1 MAIKQRQKD
10 IVNPYAQDAERYNS
24 SERRGVGYSYS
35 DSRNKFVI
43 DAIHDSFKNFG
54 IFPDVGIIVGAIGP
68 LQNLSDA
75 QRRITVVDAQAYCAL
90 YPQNA
95 KVVADKFKLL
105 SDNEIFSELEKLA
118 NILLSEGV
126 AKSYET
132 ATTSEAQFI
141 ENQTIMPSNSGEG
154 NIPYRSAQDEHNA
167 AKKQTVARL
176 IAIPSAQSSKY
187 TNSLRESLGMPD
199 AAYEID
205 DTLYLFNNAGL
216 IPYTSQNTNVDLY
229 DWRNNVDPGTEN
241 SKVYYNPIDSNYYYV
256 VRTTNTQP
264 LDYVNTI
271 GMMDIRLNEGTI
283 SNLKGLLRSG
293 ISEILKFTQKYS
305 EPNLSS
311 FISSPITG
319 EEVIAASLRG
329 NRSNLDEGA
338 SLSTYMDERPSSPW
352 IGCVRIPR
360 LLIDK
365 IPGGYS
371 VSYEEFELTPL
382 EKARVIADK
391 ARSSMVTYRLPI
403 QVGSLTGKLAA
414 TRKVLKSYMR
424 DLIEEGVSKSLL
436 KNVNLE
442 KEIDNLHNFISYLQL
457 LYNYNKLS
465 LNDDDIIEFYFSDSF
480 ALMHMCINGNLITR
494 GIGNLDFVNTENDS
508 EPTILDAFG
517 LMSPTSFSFLF
528 YSPYIFKEY
537 LEKANSS
544 GRSWVD
550 FLSTYMYPPLDM
562 TAISTQIEANKK
574 KDASSLNQKRKQ
586 NVFQKVS
593 EISKVPAQSFE
604 EMYLKRPL
612 RYKLEN
618 IESNIQCS
626 TAQARYTKY
635 ALGIAKAFT
644 TQTKIKSVTRQV
656 ILILK
661 NEVISDAVKRAKI
674 SIDGQEVG
682 LQDAE
687 NLGFRYSDNPELIR
701 RDIERFVN
709 EEIFC
714 SLDAIGDFIEESFLD
729 PLGAPPVA
737 SELVRA
743 TLDQPIKFEFKEK
756 PAFSIVDTKRKSYEK
771 IVNGIVEN
779 FLNALLAGIIRDLVN
794 AFLGCG
800 PNTTR
805 EDEGQLRNS
814 YSQTVYG
821 GVQIR
826 EFLSDVDIVEKAAEA
841 NIVQDTPITQ
851 DNPTGVRPVTFTQM
865 STFLDD
871 VSKIVTASEATA
883 LLRGDA
889 PAYLYDVILEM
900 SSRTDPIPI
909 RLGTEIETNSYS
921 TVNFDS
927 DNLNVYFE
935 LLGNGNPTTE
945 AYSSLSPI
953 EAYCLNQ
960 EAGNSDLGIDF
971 LPEEQLII
979 QLDESMKSKML
990 KISFFCDFLRNALDF
1005 QAQLD
1010 ELMDL
1015 IPSMGWYDD
1024 LLSDIAEFSNSLADS
1039 FAEMLSGLSSPEDPY
1054 PTSPQSN
1061 FYTTQFG
1068 TQTFWGTRYQFLYQ
1082 NTTAD
1087 VHPQSDDLDQDTDF
1101 DGLWIETSIKPRDTF
1116 SFKANKARFNLGLPE
1131 YNWGQK
1137 FNLTRI
1143 GRWDKLFLPAYK
1155 DFTKI
1160 DTVIDVNN
1168 YRTSRFSQTFGTPV
1182 QIYLSRQRDGVS
1194 NFSTYWD
1201 SQDLRLPLPKVALV
1215 LRGSNVTP
1223 TQLENRKIPNA
1234 GTGFSIVDISDNT
1247 EPETFREN
1255 LEKIMR
1261 PGVKTSN
1268 LRGPLLASDPLVG
1281 GRESSGDLFG
1291 TFESQLPGLNYSML
1305 TQLFMDNLSY
1315 RRVGDFKISSGNSA
1329 TINTR
1334 NQFAMNVDAWG
1345 AGNDLGG
1352 PDRTPDTKQN
1362 PNLLMFGNPRLLN
1375 ERNVE
1380 TFYTS
1385 TLAQRRLPPF
1395 VRAVNKFPFDL
1406 VSDECVTP
1414 REEEIASSII
1424 SSIQARIARLMFNA
1438 GPLLSPYPRWG
1449 SDGTLYLLSDYLLR
1463 KLEIDYSSNKLM
1475 GAIYDNFDIVEKA
1488 YSDPEENLNR
1498 DFRFFKDRIPRENFR
1513 VLIRCILYKMFDNIA
1528 ENTEYTQINKSIFE
1542 GEGENKFRLLIRSYF
1557 NRMMAY
1563 YTTEDPQPEEAAKF
1577 EALLLL
1583 GFGPDADEAQYF
1595 QAGAYFFPLAQL
1607 YAAYIITWD
1616 IANVSHAV
1624 KTLDLQL
1631 NTQAAQADDS
1641 ILTAINGS
1649 LTTQFGQLYTGFPVT
1664 IVDYENLPRTYYT
1677 RDETNSRVEFL
1688 KRSIAALRDPAAPDF
1703 GMEEKEDWWFEAQRE
1718 GYCEMDPAGAPDEY
1732 FTFMKNLMTW
1742 AGQHPNH
1749 GGLGASYILDV
1760 TEEQAVRYLSDKIA
1774 VAANNRFRRSLSDAY
1789 DQRTIQMSLCDI
1801 CDLGGGLEEFISAQV
1816 GYTSTSIAEHF
1827 WDEDSDSLGRGTRG
1841 HESIAASTRT
1851 MEDHQARIMQKVCTF
1866 INAETLADAALAW
1879 RSEEV
1884 VDTEI
1889 DRIFINIAR
1898 IQGEINILSRYI

>member
-126 AKSYET
+126 TKSYET

-176 IAIPSAQSSKY
+176 VAIPSTQSSKY

-256 VRTTNTQP
+256 VRTTNTEP
-264 LDYVNTI
+264 LDYVNTAA
-271 GMMDIRLNEGTI
+271 RLDSRMNADTLP
-283 SNLKGLLRSG
+283 NLKGLLRSG

-305 EPNLSS
+305 EINISS
-311 FISSPITG
+311 FISSPITDLELVG
-319 EEVIAASLRG
+319 ASLRG
-329 NRSNLDEGA
+329 NLSRLDEGA

-424 DLIEEGVSKSLL
+424 DLIEEGISKSLL

-465 LNDDDIIEFYFSDSF
+465 LDDDDIIEFYFSDSF

-494 GIGNLDFVNTENDS
+494 GIGNLDFVNTEDDS

-517 LMSPTSFSFLF
+517 LMSRSSFSFLF

-550 FLSTYMYPPLDM
+550 FLGTYMYPPLDM
-562 TAISTQIEANKK
+562 TAISTQIAANKK
-574 KDASSLNQKRKQ
+574 KDASSLDQKRKQ
-586 NVFQKVS
+586 NVFQKIS

-612 RYKLEN
+612 RYRLEN

-714 SLDAIGDFIEESFLD
+714 SLDAIGDFIEEAFLD

-756 PAFSIVDTKRKSYEK
+756 PAFSLVDTKRKSYEK

-800 PNTTR
+800 PKGTP
-805 EDEGQLRNS
+805 EDESQLKNS
-814 YSQTVYG
+814 YAQTVYG

-841 NIVQDTPITQ
+841 NIVQDTP
-851 DNPTGVRPVTFTQM
+851 GGARPVTFTQM

-909 RLGTEIETNSYS
+909 RLGTEIETNSYN
-921 TVNFDS
+921 TVSFDS

-979 QLDESMKSKML
+979 QYDESMKSKML

-1024 LLSDIAEFSNSLADS
+1024 LLSDIVEFSNSIADS

-1054 PTSPQSN
+1054 PASPNSN

-1068 TQTFWGTRYQFLYQ
+1068 TQTFWGTRYQFLTDHTIA
-1082 NTTAD
+1082 N
-1087 VHPQSDDLDQDTDF
+1087 VHPQ
-1101 DGLWIETSIKPRDTF
+1101 
-1116 SFKANKARFNLGLPE
+1116 
-1131 YNWGQK
+1131 
-1137 FNLTRI
+1137 
-1143 GRWDKLFLPAYK
+1143 
-1155 DFTKI
+1155 
-1160 DTVIDVNN
+1160 
-1168 YRTSRFSQTFGTPV
+1168 
-1182 QIYLSRQRDGVS
+1182 
-1194 NFSTYWD
+1194 
-1201 SQDLRLPLPKVALV
+1201 
-1215 LRGSNVTP
+1215 
-1223 TQLENRKIPNA
+1223 
-1234 GTGFSIVDISDNT
+1234 
-1247 EPETFREN
+1247 
-1255 LEKIMR
+1255 
-1261 PGVKTSN
+1261 
-1268 LRGPLLASDPLVG
+1268 VG
-1281 GRESSGDLFG
+1281 
-1291 TFESQLPGLNYSML
+1291 
-1305 TQLFMDNLSY
+1305 
-1315 RRVGDFKISSGNSA
+1315 
-1329 TINTR
+1329 
-1334 NQFAMNVDAWG
+1334 
-1345 AGNDLGG
+1345 
-1352 PDRTPDTKQN
+1352 
-1362 PNLLMFGNPRLLN
+1362 
-1375 ERNVE
+1375 
-1380 TFYTS
+1380 
-1385 TLAQRRLPPF
+1385 
-1395 VRAVNKFPFDL
+1395 
-1406 VSDECVTP
+1406 
-1414 REEEIASSII
+1414 
-1424 SSIQARIARLMFNA
+1424 
-1438 GPLLSPYPRWG
+1438 
-1449 SDGTLYLLSDYLLR
+1449 
-1463 KLEIDYSSNKLM
+1463 
-1475 GAIYDNFDIVEKA
+1475 
-1488 YSDPEENLNR
+1488 
-1498 DFRFFKDRIPRENFR
+1498 
-1513 VLIRCILYKMFDNIA
+1513 
-1528 ENTEYTQINKSIFE
+1528 
-1542 GEGENKFRLLIRSYF
+1542 
-1557 NRMMAY
+1557 
-1563 YTTEDPQPEEAAKF
+1563 
-1577 EALLLL
+1577 
-1583 GFGPDADEAQYF
+1583 
-1595 QAGAYFFPLAQL
+1595 
-1607 YAAYIITWD
+1607 
-1616 IANVSHAV
+1616 
-1624 KTLDLQL
+1624 
-1631 NTQAAQADDS
+1631 
-1641 ILTAINGS
+1641 
-1649 LTTQFGQLYTGFPVT
+1649 
-1664 IVDYENLPRTYYT
+1664 
-1677 RDETNSRVEFL
+1677 
-1688 KRSIAALRDPAAPDF
+1688 
-1703 GMEEKEDWWFEAQRE
+1703 
-1718 GYCEMDPAGAPDEY
+1718 
-1732 FTFMKNLMTW
+1732 
-1742 AGQHPNH
+1742 
-1749 GGLGASYILDV
+1749 
-1760 TEEQAVRYLSDKIA
+1760 
-1774 VAANNRFRRSLSDAY
+1774 
-1789 DQRTIQMSLCDI
+1789 
-1801 CDLGGGLEEFISAQV
+1801 
-1816 GYTSTSIAEHF
+1816 
-1827 WDEDSDSLGRGTRG
+1827 
-1841 HESIAASTRT
+1841 
-1851 MEDHQARIMQKVCTF
+1851 
-1866 INAETLADAALAW
+1866 
-1879 RSEEV
+1879 
-1884 VDTEI
+1884 
-1889 DRIFINIAR
+1889 
-1898 IQGEINILSRYI
+1898 